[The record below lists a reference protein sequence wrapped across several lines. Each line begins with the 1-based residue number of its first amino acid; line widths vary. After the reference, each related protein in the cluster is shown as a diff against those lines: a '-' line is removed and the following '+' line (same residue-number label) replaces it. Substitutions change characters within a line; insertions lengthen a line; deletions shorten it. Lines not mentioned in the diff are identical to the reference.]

1 MKGLGQRLV
10 ERFSRL
16 ESERS
21 NYENIWQVLADYVLP
36 NRMDFTIERS
46 DAQVKNR
53 PIYDSTAIHANQ
65 LLASTLHS
73 GITNASSNWFDLSTD
88 VTIDMSPDVKSYL
101 HIFKEKLQHVFNSN
115 EGQFQSQVF
124 EFYSSLVCFGTA
136 IMFVELDDESQIRFS
151 TIHLSEIFI
160 NEDKYNAVDTVFRK
174 FKLTIRQAAQMW
186 GEEKLHAHM
195 GKLLEMEPDKEAEFL
210 HMVAPAR
217 DVPHTKDVF
226 KKFPISS
233 VYIDLKNK
241 HVLDQKGFYEM
252 PYIVSRFD
260 KLAGE
265 KYGRSPA
272 WNALSDIR
280 MINAMSKSIIRSAQ
294 LQTAPPLLVADDGV
308 MMPIELKPNGIIAG
322 GINSMDGGQ
331 RVTPLNVGGN
341 LGIGVELLQ
350 QRQASIRN
358 AYFIDQL
365 MFREGTPATATEV
378 VQRQEE
384 KLRLLAPHLGRLQTE
399 FLTPL
404 MKRVAGILFRMN
416 ILPEAPAEIKMSKAD
431 IKVDYKSPL
440 IRLQKANEITSL
452 AQFIQSIGPLIQVA
466 PESIDKLN
474 IDAVLDVIAEATGL
488 HISALRPDEE
498 VQALRQQRQQQQ
510 AAMMALEN
518 AESISKANQNLTETD
533 RNDT

>member
-1 MKGLGQRLV
+1 MQTDKIGQKLV
-10 ERFSRL
+10 SRFEVL
-16 ESERS
+16 KSERC
-21 NYENIWQVLADYVLP
+21 NYETVWQVLADYVLP
-36 NRMDFTIERS
+36 NRTDFTTTRS
-46 DAQVKNR
+46 EGQVRNR
-53 PIYDSTAIHANQ
+53 PIYDSTAVHANL

-73 GITNASSNWFDLSTD
+73 GITNPSTNWFELSLP
-88 VTIDMSPDVKSYL
+88 VTVEESTEIKQYL
-101 HIFKEKLQHVFNSN
+101 EDFKTQLRRVFNSN
-115 EGQFQSQVF
+115 EGHFQAQVF

-136 IMFVELDDESQIRFS
+136 VMFVEADDNDTVRFS

-174 FKLTIRQAAQMW
+174 FKLTARQAEQMW
-186 GEEKLHAHM
+186 GLSKIGPKLSKM
-195 GKLLEMEPDKEAEFL
+195 VMDEPDTEVEFL
-210 HMVAPAR
+210 HVALPR
-217 DVPHTKDVF
+217 KDCPELDISDR
-226 KKFPISS
+226 FPVASL
-233 VYIDLKNK
+233 YI
-241 HVLDQKGFYEM
+241 HVSEAHIIDSKGFYEM
-252 PYIVSRFD
+252 PYVVSRFD

-308 MMPIELKPNGIIAG
+308 MLPIELKPNGLIAG
-322 GINSMDGGQ
+322 GINSLDGGQ

-350 QRQASIRN
+350 QRQNNIRN

-384 KLRLLAPHLGRLQTE
+384 KLRLLAPHLGRLQSE

-416 ILPEAPAEIKMSKAD
+416 VLPEKPEDLKITDSD
-431 IKVDYKSPL
+431 VVVDYQSPL
-440 IRLQKANEITSL
+440 IRLQKSNEITSL
-452 AQFIQSIGPLIQVA
+452 AQFIQSIGPLLQVDQGA
-466 PESIDKLN
+466 LDKLHVDN
-474 IDAVLDVIAEATGL
+474 IMSVIAEASGL
-488 HISALRPDEE
+488 NISALRSDEE
-498 VQALRQQRQQQQ
+498 VAAIRQQRQQQQ
-510 AAMMALEN
+510 QQMEALQAGQMVSE
-518 AESISKANQNLTETD
+518 IDKNLQE
-533 RNDT
+533 